1 MNFVKPPKAIETKTC
16 SLEFPLGR
24 VDLDVS
30 AVGIHQIRL
39 STGPKPKTR
48 SPLLDPYQP
57 LVAFLENWPTLP
69 APTRIPLVMEPTVWQ
84 KAVWAL
90 LLQIP
95 VGETEAY
102 GAIAKK
108 MGRPTA
114 SRAVARACASNN
126 WCLLIPC
133 HRVLG
138 ANGRICGF
146 RGGMEWKPK
155 LLCREWEFSMI

>member
-1 MNFVKPPKAIETKTC
+1 MNFVKPPKAIEIATC
-16 SLEFPLGR
+16 SQVFPLGH
-24 VDLDVS
+24 VEIDVS
-30 AVGIHQIRL
+30 KAGIHQIRL
-39 STGPKPKTR
+39 CTGPGPKTR
-48 SPLLDPYQP
+48 SPLLDPYKP
-57 LVAFLENWPTLP
+57 LVAFLENWPTMP
-69 APTRIPLVMEPTVWQ
+69 APTQIPLVLEPSDWQ
-84 KAVWAL
+84 KAVWKL

-114 SRAVARACASNN
+114 ARAVARACASNP

-146 RGGMEWKPK
+146 TGGIEWKPK
-155 LLCREWEFSMI
+155 LLQREWEISML